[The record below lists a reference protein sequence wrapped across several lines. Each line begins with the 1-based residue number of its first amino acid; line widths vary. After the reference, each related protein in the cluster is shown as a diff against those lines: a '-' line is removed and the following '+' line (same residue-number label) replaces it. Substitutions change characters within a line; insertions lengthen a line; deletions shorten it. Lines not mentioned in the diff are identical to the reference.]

1 MPDTLSF
8 SRPGSLSIRG
18 RLLLMAGSSALF
30 SLILLAA
37 ALFALAAF
45 RDDIRRVS
53 AEVERA
59 TRQLDHV
66 SAAQHAAQ
74 REVRALKD
82 MLIRNHMPDEFE
94 RARSEYTGA
103 RQALQTALQQLAALE
118 AGAATRHA
126 ERLQAEAATLHRLYD
141 EVLADSE
148 PGMPKYAAM
157 VDAALRGSEQ
167 PLLAVLD
174 QAYRQIAD
182 QTGSSVARAS
192 TLADARF
199 DEIGGG
205 LVIGGLLGV
214 AAALLVAA
222 LLGQRILARLGG
234 DLEPVVAIT
243 RRVAEGDLSG
253 DLSGDLN
260 LDLQRGRV
268 AADSLVASVRAMQE
282 RLRALLAEVQQGARQ
297 TSGNAQAL
305 SQSADA
311 VAHASGEQSDAAA
324 QITAG
329 IQELT
334 VAIATMADSA
344 GAAADASRTTRHKA
358 GESGAV
364 IQQAIGEIGAISGQA
379 RAAATAMDSLQEHTQ
394 EITRFA
400 QEIKG
405 ISEQTNLLS
414 LNAAIEAA
422 RAGDAGRGFAV
433 VADEVRK
440 LANHTADTTA
450 KIEQLV
456 QRLDQA
462 AQQTAQ
468 AVAATAER
476 AQRGASLAGD
486 AERAIGEIEHS
497 CQQSMIAA
505 DEIVEALDE
514 QRQAAEQIARHTE
527 RVAQMI
533 HASADAASASSEAAG
548 AVADMAERLQAA
560 TARFAL

>member
-243 RRVAEGDLSG
+243 RRVAEG